1 MKAKITKGD
10 LSIELE
16 GTAEE
21 INQVLDNV
29 HKPEIKW
36 TITPSHPFW
45 VPRTEPQFIPT
56 NWPTTSDHI
65 TINPATKPEWS
76 YTIRPDVGFTV
87 TSNGDDTF
95 TYTEQ

>member
-36 TITPSHPFW
+36 TLTPSHPFW
-45 VPRTEPQFIPT
+45 VQPTEPQFIPT
-56 NWPTTSDHI
+56 NWQPVTSDPI
-65 TINPATKPEWS
+65 TKPEWR

>member
-29 HKPEIKW
+29 HKPESKW

-56 NWPTTSDHI
+56 NWQPVTSDPI
-65 TINPATKPEWS
+65 TKPEWR
-76 YTIRPDVGFTV
+76 YTISSDTSEF